1 MNSVF
6 SDYEPIMANC
16 TQETKPSE
24 IYNQLR
30 IAYNQGAK
38 GILDCAR
45 IFIPYYEQEECDILY
60 EIWRNPALRAIVRW
74 INQKIVLELGIAK
87 YQTINVRLRI
97 ATGMINNLNLSK
109 NLAISIHSHLVKN
122 IQREMGLI
130 NTEDLPF

>member
-30 IAYNQGAK
+30 IAYNQGVK
-38 GILDCAR
+38 GILDCTR

-74 INQKIVLELGIAK
+74 INQKIVLELGVAK

-109 NLAISIHSHLVKN
+109 NLAINIHSHLVKN

>member
-38 GILDCAR
+38 GILDCTR